1 MKPETSPRRS
11 KTVLSAGE
19 RSSAWERIRHLH
31 PGDIVSI
38 VAGLPR
44 NSREAMVHAMTPDTV
59 LWMLRQMNPVVA
71 GRVGTRLGVQLLTF
85 ALRQVHPSQAL
96 ATLRR
101 IPMLRSRE
109 VAESLQQPQA
119 ATELLAYSLDTAGS
133 LMTAVLPTVDID
145 EAARERLR
153 AVEEIRDKLTHIYAL
168 GEGGSL
174 AGQISIVDLAL
185 ADSEDTIRSF
195 ATSIVATVRIETPV
209 EECARFQRHYNLTQ
223 LPVVEGD
230 RLTGVILAE
239 SLLSATVEHDTRQMQ
254 QVASVA
260 GETVD
265 GALYDSIRTRLP
277 WLTVNLGTTF
287 LAAATVALFEST
299 LTPGGR
305 ARRVPA
311 RGRGTG
317 RDRRHADADAHRSSD
332 RPWGVGGNRRT
343 AAAGPGGHPRDAAW
357 GLARGPGRGNR
368 SSLEAEPRPGAGVG
382 DIYARQHDDRRLCR
396 GGGATIPATNRPGP
410 GGRLRSASYDGYGR
424 VRLPAV
430 PGHRQGGNQPH
441 TLGQANCFS
450 F

>member
-1 MKPETSPRRS
+1 
-11 KTVLSAGE
+11 
-19 RSSAWERIRHLH
+19 
-31 PGDIVSI
+31 
-38 VAGLPR
+38 
-44 NSREAMVHAMTPDTV
+44 
-59 LWMLRQMNPVVA
+59 
-71 GRVGTRLGVQLLTF
+71 
-85 ALRQVHPSQAL
+85 
-96 ATLRR
+96 
-101 IPMLRSRE
+101 MLRSRE

-153 AVEEIRDKLTHIYAL
+153 AEEEIRDKLTHIYAL

-174 AGQISIVDLAL
+174 AGQISIADLAL

-195 ATSIVATVRIETPV
+195 ATSIVATVKVETPV
-209 EECARFQRHYNLTQ
+209 EECARLQRHYNLTQ

-311 RGRGTG
+311 RRRGTG
-317 RDRRHADADAHRSSD
+317 RDRQHADADAHRSSD
-332 RPWGVGGNRRT
+332 RPWGAGGNRRT
-343 AAAGPGGHPRDAAW
+343 TAAGPGRHPRNAAW
-357 GLARGPGRGNR
+357 GLARDPGRSNR
-368 SSLEAEPRPGAGVG
+368 SSLEAEPRPGACTG
-382 DIYARQHDDRRLCR
+382 DIYARQHDDRRQCR
-396 GGGATIPATNRPGP
+396 GGSATIPAPNRPGP

-430 PGHRQGGNQPH
+430 PWHRQGGNQPH
-441 TLGQANCFS
+441 TLG
-450 F
+450 

>member
-31 PGDIVSI
+31 PGDIGSI

-195 ATSIVATVRIETPV
+195 ATSIVATVKVETPV
-209 EECARFQRHYNLTQ
+209 EECARLQRHYNLTQ

-260 GETVD
+260 GVTVD

-299 LTPGGR
+299 LTQVIVLAAFLPMVAGQGGKGGTQTLTLIVR
-305 ARRVPA
+305 AIA
-311 RGRGTG
+311 LG
-317 RDRRHADADAHRSSD
+317 
-332 RPWGVGGNRRT
+332 GVGGNRRT

-357 GLARGPGRGNR
+357 GLARDPGRSNR
-368 SSLEAEPRPGAGVG
+368 SSLEAEPRPGACTG
-382 DIYARQHDDRRLCR
+382 DIYARQHDDRRQCR
-396 GGGATIPATNRPGP
+396 DGGATVPAPNRPGS

-441 TLGQANCFS
+441 TLGQANCSS